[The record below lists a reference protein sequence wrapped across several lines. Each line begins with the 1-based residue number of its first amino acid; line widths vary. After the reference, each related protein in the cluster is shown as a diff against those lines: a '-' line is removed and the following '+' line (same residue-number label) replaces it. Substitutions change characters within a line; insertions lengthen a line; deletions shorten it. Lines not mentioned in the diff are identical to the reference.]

1 MLTTRQRKELI
12 ALQNKKERQKRG
24 LFLVEGVKLV
34 EELLRSKWEVTHIFA
49 VETWNPG
56 QTPRVPVVRI
66 QDSELEQVSAM
77 EAPNQVLAVVR
88 IPEYIPAPKPEGL
101 VLALAGLRD
110 PGNMGTV
117 LRIADW
123 FGVSRVICS
132 LDCAECFNPKVVQAS
147 MGSIFRVPL
156 HRQDL
161 DGYLGNCAAHVE
173 IAAAC
178 AAGGEN
184 LFGVTPREPA
194 VVILGSE
201 GQGIPDALMSH
212 VHCRITIP
220 RTGHAESLNVATAAA
235 VVCAEWKR
243 EVLSRSCCS
252 GQLEP

>member
-1 MLTTRQRKELI
+1 MLTTMERKELI
-12 ALQNKKERQKRG
+12 ALQGKKERQKRG

-34 EELLRSKWEVTHIFA
+34 EELLQSRWEVERIFA
-49 VETWNPG
+49 VETWSPG
-56 QTPRVPVVRI
+56 RKTRAPVVRI
-66 QDSELEQVSAM
+66 GDNELERVSAM

-88 IPEYIPAPKPEGL
+88 IPEAAPAPPPEGL

-110 PGNMGTV
+110 PGNMGTI

-132 LDCAECFNPKVVQAS
+132 LDCAERFNPKVVQAS
-147 MGSIFRVPL
+147 MGSIFRVPV

-161 DGYLGNCAAHVE
+161 AGYLGDCAKHVE
-173 IAAAC
+173 IVAAC

-184 LFGVTPREPA
+184 LFVLTPREPA

-212 VHCRITIP
+212 VRCRITIP
-220 RTGHAESLNVATAAA
+220 RAGHAESLNVAAAAA

-243 EVLSRSCCS
+243 AALSRM
-252 GQLEP
+252 